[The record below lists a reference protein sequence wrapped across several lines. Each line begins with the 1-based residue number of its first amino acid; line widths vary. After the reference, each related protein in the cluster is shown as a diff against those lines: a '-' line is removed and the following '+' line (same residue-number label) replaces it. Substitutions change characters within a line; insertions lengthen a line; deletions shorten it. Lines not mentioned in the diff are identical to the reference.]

1 MNFYSK
7 TLFLDQFTP
16 VSIYEKTKALY
27 PKELSFLFESSI
39 SSSNDG
45 NFSYIIIGARER
57 VWYKNNECFF
67 KNEKDEIVK
76 VDNNPL
82 SFLKKYYKNFDKEIY
97 KQKAKELG
105 IGLIDGFIGN
115 VGYDIGKEF
124 EPILQKSMNSL
135 EDQLNIPDVDLIRPK
150 IVLAYSHKTSK
161 LTILTLL
168 KNKKDD
174 LEKIELELLK

>member
-57 VWYKNNECFF
+57 IWYKNNECFF
-67 KNEKDEIVK
+67 KNEIGTIEK

-82 SFLKKYYKNFDKEIY
+82 LFLKNIIRILKKIY
-97 KQKAKELG
+97 IKR
-105 IGLIDGFIGN
+105 N
-115 VGYDIGKEF
+115 
-124 EPILQKSMNSL
+124 QKS
-135 EDQLNIPDVDLIRPK
+135 
-150 IVLAYSHKTSK
+150 
-161 LTILTLL
+161 
-168 KNKKDD
+168 
-174 LEKIELELLK
+174 